1 MELKDSGTEEKPN
14 CIVGSSIMLYRR
26 AREGESIERERERE
40 KERERKEIRLQCS
53 LLLLATLFRIGDK
66 YHRWRAGLICLKA
79 MKKKSG
85 QSHLYNGEDSLAQ
98 GSCVC
103 CTCLSSAQMA
113 LHFDIKVDLK
123 LSSTLIRMVNKYHKW
138 TVGTYIKPHLFES
151 NE

>member
-1 MELKDSGTEEKPN
+1 MKDSGTEEKPN

-40 KERERKEIRLQCS
+40 KEGERAREREREEIRLQCS

-85 QSHLYNGEDSLAQ
+85 QSHFYNGE
-98 GSCVC
+98 
-103 CTCLSSAQMA
+103 
-113 LHFDIKVDLK
+113 
-123 LSSTLIRMVNKYHKW
+123 Y
-138 TVGTYIKPHLFES
+138 
-151 NE
+151 